1 MKKTIFLIIGV
12 ILIFASCQDVEYKK
26 IEGFTQGTTYHIIYN
41 KDADLQPEVDSI
53 LKQID
58 LSLSNYSKDAILY
71 KLNHGED
78 VPLDEHF
85 IKVFNK
91 AIEISKATNGLFDV
105 TVSPLVE
112 LYGFGPD
119 DHKGAIFDTT
129 TIDSILQFVGYQ
141 KVRIKD
147 GRLVKDDP
155 RIRIDL
161 NAIAQGYSVDVV
173 ADYFDKLGIK
183 NYSIE
188 IGGET
193 LCKGVNEYGD
203 AWRIGIEKPIENTEI
218 NDRQVEL
225 IVAIKNEKKALAT
238 SGDYRRF
245 YFENGVK
252 FTHTINPKTGYPARD
267 SLVSVTIMSN
277 DCMTADGYATACMV
291 SGFEKAKKLVNEHPE
306 LEAFLIYLDK
316 NGKYQ
321 FYFTPG
327 FKKYVLE

>member
-1 MKKTIFLIIGV
+1 MKKIIYVLIGI
-12 ILIFASCQDVEYKK
+12 ILVFTSCQDVQYKK

-41 KDADLQPEVDSI
+41 KDADLQSEVDSI

-58 LSLSNYSKDAILY
+58 LSLSNYNKNSILY
-71 KLNHGED
+71 KLNHGEN

-91 AIEISKATNGLFDV
+91 SIEISKASDGLFDI
-105 TVSPLVE
+105 TVGPLVE
-112 LYGFGPD
+112 LYGFGPGE
-119 DHKGAIFDTT
+119 HKGAVFDTT
-129 TIDSILQFVGYQ
+129 AIDSILQFVGYQ
-141 KVRIKD
+141 KVRIVKNH
-147 GRLVKDDP
+147 LVKDDP

-193 LCKGVNEYGD
+193 LSKGVNEYGD

-245 YFENGVK
+245 YFKNGVK

-267 SLVSVTIMSN
+267 SLVSVTIMAN
-277 DCMTADGYATACMV
+277 DCTTADGYATACMV
-291 SGFEKAKKLVNEHPE
+291 SGFEKAKKLVNTHPE
-306 LEAFLIYLDK
+306 LEAFLIYLNKD
-316 NGKYQ
+316 GKYQ